1 MVAALASESE
11 AGGSWPPCSPQR
23 EPLTEGELLRAA
35 ELVEAA
41 GGKKWVEAEADTA
54 LSSAMS
60 CLSEAD
66 MPEDVRAEFAAIA
79 EFVTARQ
86 W

>member
-1 MVAALASESE
+1 M
-11 AGGSWPPCSPQR
+11 G
-23 EPLTEGELLRAA
+23 
-35 ELVEAA
+35 
-41 GGKKWVEAEADTA
+41 
-54 LSSAMS
+54 
-60 CLSEAD
+60 CLNEAD